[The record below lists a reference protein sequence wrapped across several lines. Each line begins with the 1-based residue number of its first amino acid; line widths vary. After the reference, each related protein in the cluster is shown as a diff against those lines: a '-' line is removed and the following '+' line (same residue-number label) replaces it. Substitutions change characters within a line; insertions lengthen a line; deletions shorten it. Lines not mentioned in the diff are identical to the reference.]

1 MEGGPP
7 CFPQGFTCPGVLR
20 LGGPEVLSLSHTGL
34 SPSMARLSRTLL
46 LERGFF
52 TSWSLRSGSHHR
64 PATPTV
70 QRLRPFAHRG
80 FGLFPV
86 RSPLL
91 GESPPPLLA
100 AAPGLLSRVLISLP
114 RPTKMFQF
122 GRCPPLAYGFSQRCL
137 GIPPG
142 GFPHSGIPGSQPAGG
157 SPGLIAASHALH
169 RPLAPR
175 HPPCALSSLTLGRY
189 PAPTLFHPVQLLRC

>member
-1 MEGGPP
+1 MVPP
-7 CFPQGFTCPGVLR
+7 ASHRISRVPWYSGSPAGVQSSFAY
-20 LGGPEVLSLSHTGL
+20 GAITLSGRPFQTV
-34 SPSMARLSRTLL
+34 L
-46 LERGFF
+46 LEAGLVTPWDRWGNPCRA
-52 TSWSLRSGSHHR
+52 LQPRCGIG
-64 PATPTV
+64 PQATKP
-70 QRLRPFAHRG
+70 QR
-80 FGLFPV
+80 FGLFPF

-91 GESPPPLLA
+91 RES
-100 AAPGLLSRVLISLP
+100 RLISFP

-175 HPPCALSSLTLGRY
+175 HPPCALSSLTLGL
-189 PAPTLFHPVQLLRC
+189 PGSLLILFSC